1 MKKLLVL
8 LSVIGALAAASS
20 ASGSG
25 AGSIVVSQLF
35 AAGGNSGASYTND
48 YVELF
53 NRGSV
58 AVDIGGWSLQ

>member
-1 MKKLLVL
+1 M
-8 LSVIGALAAASS
+8 ASA

-25 AGSIVVSQLF
+25 TGSIVVSQLF

-53 NRGSV
+53 NRGTS
-58 AVDIGGWSLQ
+58 AVSLTGWTLQYASSAELDLADAPR